1 MVADW
6 LKDIAPVSSNNWA
19 LVFVLHVAT
28 TMFIVGQIWLVQ
40 IVHYP
45 LFAHVGDNTFLVY
58 HKRYTQWISSASH
71 ATGTGHRTFV
81 MAHGSTSPL
90 LDIKYDGY
98 SCHMG
103 FYRFLASALT
113 QTITPC

>member
-1 MVADW
+1 MVVDW
-6 LKDIAPVSSNNWA
+6 LKDIAPVSSNGWA

-28 TMFIVGQIWLVQ
+28 TMFMVGLIWLVQ
-40 IVHYP
+40 IVHY
-45 LFAHVGDNTFLVY
+45 
-58 HKRYTQWISSASH
+58 

-90 LDIKYDGY
+90 LDIKYNGY
-98 SCHMG
+98 SCDMG

-113 QTITPC
+113 QTITSC